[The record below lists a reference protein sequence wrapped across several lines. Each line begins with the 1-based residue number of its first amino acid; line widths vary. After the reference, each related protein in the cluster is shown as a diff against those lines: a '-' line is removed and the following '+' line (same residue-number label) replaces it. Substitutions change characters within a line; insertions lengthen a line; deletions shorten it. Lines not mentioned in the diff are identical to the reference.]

1 MDPTL
6 QFSKLRQNLAV
17 IDMTVR
23 QVRKSA
29 YQTTTHLAAVVLL
42 LIIFV
47 LAAYFFTIPEPGL
60 SQRQSALLADLNSR
74 REYWH
79 TRRPASYRYV
89 VARHC
94 RCAAEYMRPYRVNEF
109 DGRLNVEYLYEHESN
124 STTDLNSPPNP
135 VGVDDLFETIER
147 AILEADDIEVGYDP
161 GFGYA
166 NKVVIVWADSAI
178 ENKEEIYVKD
188 FEVIEYD

>member
-1 MDPTL
+1 MYPTL
-6 QFSKLRQNLAV
+6 QFSKLRQNPAV
-17 IDMTVR
+17 IDMTIR
-23 QVRKSA
+23 KVRKGA

-60 SQRQSALLADLNSR
+60 AQRQSALLADLNAR
-74 REYWH
+74 REYWN

-94 RCAAEYMRPYRVNEF
+94 RCAAEYMRPYRATEF
-109 DGRLNVEYLYEHESN
+109 DGSRTVEYVDEFESN
-124 STTDLNSPPNP
+124 SPTGLNSPPNP
-135 VGVDDLFETIER
+135 VGVDDLFETIEK

-161 GFGYA
+161 RFGYA
-166 NKVVIVWADSAI
+166 NKVVIVWSDSPI
-178 ENKEEIYVKD
+178 DNTEEIYVQD